1 MNGIRLG
8 CWRDGLPYGPP
19 ALSILGRFLD
29 FILPILRQKTTILAA
44 DMPEMNLW
52 MDSCTSFASCLR
64 YVGAVFFVLAAA
76 ASTETDRKRQWVMV
90 GC

>member
-1 MNGIRLG
+1 
-8 CWRDGLPYGPP
+8 
-19 ALSILGRFLD
+19 
-29 FILPILRQKTTILAA
+29 
-44 DMPEMNLW
+44 MNLW

-64 YVGAVFFVLAAA
+64 YVGAVLFVLVAA

>member
-29 FILPILRQKTTILAA
+29 FILPILRQKNDYTCGRDAGNELM
-44 DMPEMNLW
+44 DGFVHLFCFMP
-52 MDSCTSFASCLR
+52 
-64 YVGAVFFVLAAA
+64 
-76 ASTETDRKRQWVMV
+76 
-90 GC
+90 